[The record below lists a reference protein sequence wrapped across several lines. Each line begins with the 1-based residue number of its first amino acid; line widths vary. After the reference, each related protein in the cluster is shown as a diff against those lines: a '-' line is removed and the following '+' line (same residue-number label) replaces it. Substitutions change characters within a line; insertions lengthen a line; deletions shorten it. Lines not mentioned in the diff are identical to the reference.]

1 MNQTVTVETLKA
13 LSMQY
18 HLNAG
23 NEYVNVAQWAVL
35 NYAPALLTDYETTF
49 AFIDQMTKSEFDSA
63 SSFFGAMIRKFQSL
77 EMVEKI
83 ETVYHRFYSTT
94 NNELYRETVA
104 NIRNFLMT
112 E

>member
-1 MNQTVTVETLKA
+1 MNPNVTVETLKA

-23 NEYVNVAQWAVL
+23 NENVNVAQWAVL
-35 NYAPALLTDYETTF
+35 HFAPALLTDYEISL
-49 AFIDQMTKSEFDSA
+49 AFIDQMTKSEFDAA

-77 EMVEKI
+77 DMVEKI

-94 NNELYRETVA
+94 NNEIYRETVA
-104 NIRNFLMT
+104 NIRNYLMG